1 MLGYRIINEESLKKQ
16 RSFCPHCKYNLSPI
30 DLVPIFSWLTL
41 KGKCR
46 YCRKPI
52 SILYPIIELLTAT
65 LFTILFLVSKYKFGY
80 FIYFSALILTIRT
93 DLEKMLISRIFT
105 LYLAPIGILLS
116 LFRLVPI
123 NFYQSV
129 FGALIGFFSLLIV
142 NKIFYALTKKQGIG
156 EGDFDLLALIGA
168 FTGPLGVLYSI
179 FYGSILGS
187 IIGISLILLN
197 KKDMQSKLPFGPFLA
212 IGSIIYTFLS

>member
-1 MLGYRIINEESLKKQ
+1 MLGYRVINEKSLKKQ
-16 RSFCPHCKYNLSPI
+16 RSFCPNCKHTLSPL
-30 DLVPIFSWLTL
+30 DLVPVFSWLNL

-46 YCRKPI
+46 YCKKQI
-52 SILYPIIELLTAT
+52 SSLYPIIEIFTAT
-65 LFTILFLVSKYKFGY
+65 LLTILFLVSKYKFGY

-93 DLEKMLISRIFT
+93 DLETMLISRLFT
-105 LYLAPIGILLS
+105 LYLAPVGILLS
-116 LFRLVPI
+116 LLNLLPI

-129 FGALIGFFSLLIV
+129 FGALIGFFSLFIV
-142 NKIFYALTKKQGIG
+142 NKIFYIFTKKQGIG
-156 EGDFDLLALIGA
+156 EGDFDLLALVGA

-187 IIGISLILLN
+187 IIGISLILIN